1 MLTICTPTYNRE
13 HLLHDL
19 YISLCK
25 QTVNDFEWII
35 IDDGSTDDTE
45 KTVNKWIAAENEF
58 PIIYIKKENGGKHTA
73 VNIGIE
79 EAKGD
84 YFIIVDS
91 DDYLNEDA
99 VEIIQNEFK
108 KIPDGKYAGIGFNKI
123 FENGDIVGTTFSGN
137 YIDAS
142 NLERTKHGIK
152 GDKAEVFFTK
162 VIKKYRFPVF
172 ENERFLTE
180 ALLWNRIANDGY
192 KIRWINQ
199 GFYVCRYQ
207 ENGLSMDNNSL
218 KSYEGYSLYIKESLT
233 YNEFPII
240 EKIRGLGVYSFLC
253 HQNGISDKEISKK
266 IDTSKFIVWFSR
278 TLYKIKSRGSINAR
292 RKKLRI

>member
-19 YISLCK
+19 YESLKK
-25 QTVNDFEWII
+25 QTVNNFEWLI

-45 KTVNKWIAAENEF
+45 KTINQWLNVENNF

-79 EAKGD
+79 KAKGD

-91 DDYLNEDA
+91 DDYLNKNA
-99 VEIIQNEFK
+99 VEIIHKEFQK
-108 KIPDGKYAGIGFNKI
+108 LPEGKYAGIGFNKI
-123 FENGDIVGTTFSGN
+123 FENGDIVGTTFKEN

-142 NLERTKHGIK
+142 NFERSKHGIQ

-180 ALLWNRIANDGY
+180 ALLWNRIANEGY
-192 KIRWINQ
+192 KIRWINK

-207 ENGLSMDNNSL
+207 ENGLSMNSGTL
-218 KSYEGYSLYIKESLT
+218 KSYEGYSLYIKELLT
-233 YNEFPII
+233 YKEIPII
-240 EKIRGLGVYSFLC
+240 EKIIWLGVYSYLC

-266 IDTSKFIVWFSR
+266 IKKSKLIVWVSR
-278 TLYKIKSRGSINAR
+278 TLYKMKSRGSANAR
-292 RKKLRI
+292 KKKLRV

>member
-13 HLLHDL
+13 YLLHDL
-19 YISLCK
+19 YKSLCN

-45 KTVNKWIAAENEF
+45 KTVNKWITVRNDF

-99 VEIIQNEFK
+99 VEIIHREFEK
-108 KIPDGKYAGIGFNKI
+108 LPEAKYAGIGFNRI
-123 FENGDIVGTTFSGN
+123 FENGDIVGKTFSGI
-137 YIDAS
+137 YVDAS
-142 NLERTKHGIK
+142 NLERSKYAIE

-162 VIKKYRFPVF
+162 VIKKYR
-172 ENERFLTE
+172 
-180 ALLWNRIANDGY
+180 
-192 KIRWINQ
+192 
-199 GFYVCRYQ
+199 
-207 ENGLSMDNNSL
+207 SS
-218 KSYEGYSLYIKESLT
+218 
-233 YNEFPII
+233 
-240 EKIRGLGVYSFLC
+240 
-253 HQNGISDKEISKK
+253 
-266 IDTSKFIVWFSR
+266 IV
-278 TLYKIKSRGSINAR
+278 K
-292 RKKLRI
+292 

>member
-13 HLLHDL
+13 YLLHDL
-19 YISLCK
+19 YKSLCN

-45 KTVNKWIAAENEF
+45 KTVNKWITVRNDF

-73 VNIGIE
+73 LNIGIE

-84 YFIIVDS
+84 FFIIVDS
-91 DDYLNEDA
+91 DDYLSEDA
-99 VEIIQNEFK
+99 VEIIHREFEK
-108 KIPDGKYAGIGFNKI
+108 LPEAKYAGIGFNKI
-123 FENGDIVGTTFSGN
+123 FENGDIVGKTFSGI
-137 YIDAS
+137 YVDAS
-142 NLERTKHGIK
+142 NLERSKYSIE

-192 KIRWINQ
+192 KIRWINK

-207 ENGLSMDNNSL
+207 ENGLSMNNGDL
-218 KSYEGYSLYIKESLT
+218 KSYEGYSLYIKELLT
-233 YNEFPII
+233 YNQISMI
-240 EKIRGLGVYSFLC
+240 EKIKWLGVYSYLC
-253 HQNGISDKEISKK
+253 HQNGISDKETSEKIEISKLLV
-266 IDTSKFIVWFSR
+266 FFSR
-278 TLYKIKSRGSINAR
+278 ILYKLKSIGSENAR
-292 RKKLRI
+292 KKKLRI